1 LVCKC
6 IHLAWKQDG
15 LPDSEKPFSNDPAKQ
30 VRFEQFLKD
39 KYKGGL
45 RAANVAPTSTMSEA
59 DRARERLDFEAAAE
73 AIEKGKG
80 KKVID
85 PSSVFSLPGM
95 NEQRFVAATQLETSV
110 VPQDEKPIYPR
121 REQFEWRPSPILC
134 KRFDIVDP
142 FMGKVN

>member
-1 LVCKC
+1 MYINDSLLVCKC

-95 NEQRFVAATQLETSV
+95 NEQRFVAATQLEV
-110 VPQDEKPIYPR
+110 YFGPY
-121 REQFEWRPSPILC
+121 
-134 KRFDIVDP
+134 
-142 FMGKVN
+142 